1 MHRLLVA
8 LLAAL
13 DAVLAAAG
21 GIAVILAPLA
31 LLWVFGVGD
40 PDWGALW
47 PAAASIWHL
56 GHLVPVAVTLPD
68 AYLAATGIDP
78 TFASFTVSLAPLA
91 FAAFTALFAARS
103 GARAAAAGAAITGW
117 LSGSVVFAGIA
128 ALVGLSANAELVA
141 SEVWLAILLP
151 SLLFFVPSLLGAFIG
166 AWRVGDDGPVD
177 ALRSRIRR
185 LPHAWADVPALVARG
200 LAFTALGL
208 AAVGGVVVVAGL
220 IARSAQVIGLYQ
232 ASNAD
237 AIGASV
243 IALGQLMYLPTLVVW
258 AVAFTAG
265 PGFALGT
272 DTAITPAATQ
282 VGALPGIPV
291 LGAVPDSS
299 SSWLLLLALLP
310 VAVGV
315 LTGWMLRSRMPR
327 TAGPEPFGPRLVV
340 TLAVAV
346 LTGGVGA
353 LAALA
358 SSGSIGPG
366 RLADTGPEPGPLA
379 LALGLEVLV
388 GLAILLLSPRG
399 GGDDV
404 YDDPYDVASRSDG
417 DPAFVASG
425 ARSGIP
431 SWLSSDPYP
440 DEPPSTAPSGWAHL
454 PGWAGGDTN
463 EPADAVAAPATPTGA
478 PSTVSRATGGALFGA
493 SPEVMHPTGAGS
505 ATKNPNAP
513 SKKPNAPVKPLDLR
527 PSDSSTTDT
536 PPSTPDAGP
545 DAVPGDDDDV
555 RARIRAAWADA
566 DGDSVGDSDHR
577 R

>member
-47 PAAASIWHL
+47 PASAAVWHL
-56 GHLVPVAVTLPD
+56 GHFVPVTVTLPD
-68 AYLAATGIDP
+68 TYLAATGIDP
-78 TFASFTVSLAPLA
+78 ALATFTLSLAPLA
-91 FAAFTALFAARS
+91 LAAFTALFAARS
-103 GARAAAAGAAITGW
+103 GARAAEAGAAVTGW
-117 LSGSVVFAGIA
+117 LSGSAVFTGLT
-128 ALVGLSANAELVA
+128 ALVGVSANAELVA

-151 SLLFFVPSLLGAFIG
+151 SLIFFVPSFIG
-166 AWRVGDDGPVD
+166 AFVGSWRVGDDGPVD
-177 ALRSRIRR
+177 ALRARIER
-185 LPHAWADVPALVARG
+185 LPHSWSDVPALIVRG
-200 LAFTALGL
+200 LALTTLGL
-208 AAVGGVVVVAGL
+208 VAVGAVVVVAGL
-220 IARSAQVIGLYQ
+220 VAGSGQVIGLYQ

-243 IALGQLMYLPTLVVW
+243 IALGQLMYLPTLVLW

-291 LGAVPDSS
+291 LGAVPDTT

-310 VAVGV
+310 VGVGA

-327 TAGPEPFGPRLVV
+327 TTGPEPFGPRLVV
-340 TLAVAV
+340 ALAVAV
-346 LTGGVGA
+346 LTGGAGA

-388 GLAILLLSPRG
+388 GLAILLLSPRFG
-399 GGDDV
+399 ETDDEDRFEEHPSSRHERLAFDRDEHVAGVGPTGAPFGSRVPLDEWSSTLTDPDAGERDTALGVRGSAAPAPGD
-404 YDDPYDVASRSDG
+404 SD
-417 DPAFVASG
+417 
-425 ARSGIP
+425 
-431 SWLSSDPYP
+431 SS
-440 DEPPSTAPSGWAHL
+440 
-454 PGWAGGDTN
+454 
-463 EPADAVAAPATPTGA
+463 ADRFEQSAAPATAG
-478 PSTVSRATGGALFGA
+478 RATDDRPATERRDGAA
-493 SPEVMHPTGAGS
+493 AP
-505 ATKNPNAP
+505 ATADR
-513 SKKPNAPVKPLDLR
+513 SV
-527 PSDSSTTDT
+527 
-536 PPSTPDAGP
+536 
-545 DAVPGDDDDV
+545 GDDLSDDEV
-555 RARIRAAWADA
+555 RARIRAAWDERE
-566 DGDSVGDSDHR
+566 DEDPNSGR
-577 R
+577 

>member
-40 PDWGALW
+40 PDWTALW
-47 PAAASIWHL
+47 PASASIWHL
-56 GHLVPVAVTLPD
+56 GHLVPVSVTLPD

-78 TFASFTVSLAPLA
+78 TFSSFTLSLAPLA

-128 ALVGLSANAELVA
+128 VLVGLTANAELVA

-151 SLLFFVPSLLGAFIG
+151 SLLFFVPSFLGAFAG

-177 ALRSRIRR
+177 ALRARIRR
-185 LPHAWADVPALVARG
+185 LPHAWADVPALVVRG
-200 LAFTALGL
+200 LAFTTLGL
-208 AAVGGVVVVAGL
+208 VAVGGVVVVAGL

-237 AIGASV
+237 AIGATV

-272 DTAITPAATQ
+272 DTAVTPAATQ

-291 LGAVPDSS
+291 LGAVPDST
-299 SSWLLLLALLP
+299 SSWLLLLVLLP
-310 VAVGV
+310 ITVGA

-327 TAGPEPFGPRLVV
+327 TTGPEPFGPRLVV

-399 GGDDV
+399 GGDDI
-404 YDDPYDVASRSDG
+404 DDDRYDVAPRPVG
-417 DPAFVASG
+417 DSAFVSSG
-425 ARSGIP
+425 ARSDFTSWP
-431 SWLSSDPYP
+431 STDPTSVAAP
-440 DEPPSTAPSGWAHL
+440 ATAPSGWGHL
-454 PGWAGGDTN
+454 PGWGAGDAD
-463 EPADAVAAPATPTGA
+463 EPTDAVSAGTTPSGA
-478 PSTVSRATGGALFGA
+478 PSTGDGSTDGVALGA
-493 SPEVMHPTGAGS
+493 SPKGMAPAGAGAS
-505 ATKNPNAP
+505 TKKAKAP
-513 SKKPNAPVKPLDLR
+513 AKPADLP
-527 PSDSSTTDT
+527 PSDPPTPDS
-536 PPSTPDAGP
+536 PPSTPDA
-545 DAVPGDDDDV
+545 VPDDDV
-555 RARIRAAWADA
+555 RARIRAAWAAA
-566 DGDSVGDSDHR
+566 DGDSTDGSDHR